1 MEVLERN
8 VRSRLGELD
17 LVARDG
23 DTLVFVEVKTRRDDA
38 FAAPELSV
46 TAAKRR
52 KLVRLAEAYLQR
64 LPGPPPPCRFDVV
77 AVLLPDGRPP
87 EVRHIRD
94 AFGD

>member
-1 MEVLERN
+1 MEIVARN

-23 DTLVFVEVKTRRDDA
+23 ETLVFVEVKTRRDGS

-52 KLVRLAEAYLQR
+52 KLWRLAEAYLQG
-64 LPGPPPPCRFDVV
+64 LPEPHPPCRFDVV
-77 AVLLPDGRPP
+77 AVLLPEGGGP
-87 EVRHIRD
+87 EIRHIRD
-94 AFGD
+94 AFTG